1 MSLRAII
8 LIFAITLFPAP
19 LWSQDKSELS
29 LSINVSEDTPWGR
42 AGKRF
47 ADAVRYRTGG
57 RIRIKPYFDG
67 QLFRGQQTTE
77 FKLLQDGLAEFAI
90 GSTINWSPQV
100 KELNLFVL
108 PFMFSRF
115 SEVDA
120 VQAGDPG
127 KQLFRVIE
135 QNGVVPLAWG
145 ENGFR
150 ELTNSVRPIRRP
162 DDLHG
167 LKIRIVGVPLLVET
181 FRALGTEPV
190 SLNWDEAQS
199 AFRDGTVDGQENP
212 VALIVPYRLY
222 IAHKHITLWHYVI
235 DPLILAVSAKTWAS
249 LSAADRAMLREAAQA
264 VMGEQKKEAREGL
277 DDTSAVVHV
286 LREVYGMDVVHLT
299 ADDLKAFRDQTR
311 PVYAKWAGEIGSD
324 LVRLAEEI
332 VASSK

>member
-115 SEVDA
+115 SDA
-120 VQAGDPG
+120 VQAGDP
-127 KQLFRVIE
+127 E
-135 QNGVVPLAWG
+135 
-145 ENGFR
+145 
-150 ELTNSVRPIRRP
+150 
-162 DDLHG
+162 
-167 LKIRIVGVPLLVET
+167 
-181 FRALGTEPV
+181 
-190 SLNWDEAQS
+190 
-199 AFRDGTVDGQENP
+199 
-212 VALIVPYRLY
+212 
-222 IAHKHITLWHYVI
+222 
-235 DPLILAVSAKTWAS
+235 
-249 LSAADRAMLREAAQA
+249 
-264 VMGEQKKEAREGL
+264 
-277 DDTSAVVHV
+277 
-286 LREVYGMDVVHLT
+286 
-299 ADDLKAFRDQTR
+299 
-311 PVYAKWAGEIGSD
+311 
-324 LVRLAEEI
+324 
-332 VASSK
+332 SSFSG

>member
-1 MSLRAII
+1 M

-127 KQLFRVIE
+127 RQLFRVIE

-150 ELTNSVRPIRRP
+150 SPDPPPGRSAWPQDPHCRRSASNRDISGAWHRTSQLEL
-162 DDLHG
+162 G
-167 LKIRIVGVPLLVET
+167 
-181 FRALGTEPV
+181 
-190 SLNWDEAQS
+190 
-199 AFRDGTVDGQENP
+199 
-212 VALIVPYRLY
+212 
-222 IAHKHITLWHYVI
+222 
-235 DPLILAVSAKTWAS
+235 
-249 LSAADRAMLREAAQA
+249 
-264 VMGEQKKEAREGL
+264 
-277 DDTSAVVHV
+277 
-286 LREVYGMDVVHLT
+286 
-299 ADDLKAFRDQTR
+299 
-311 PVYAKWAGEIGSD
+311 
-324 LVRLAEEI
+324 
-332 VASSK
+332 